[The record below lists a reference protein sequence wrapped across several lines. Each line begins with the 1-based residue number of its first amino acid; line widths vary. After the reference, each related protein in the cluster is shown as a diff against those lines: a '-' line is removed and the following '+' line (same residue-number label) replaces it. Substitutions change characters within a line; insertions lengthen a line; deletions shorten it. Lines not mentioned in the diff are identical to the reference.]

1 LPPLPRRLQLQDGLE
16 CRLGRRAAALVVV
29 MTEVAVEAAAVR
41 RAIHLR
47 RQLTVPIHR

>member
-1 LPPLPRRLQLQDGLE
+1 LPPPPRRLQLQDGLE
-16 CRLGRRAAALVVV
+16 CRPGRRAAALVVV

-47 RQLTVPIHR
+47 RHLTGAIHQ